1 MYAVRTLE
9 IVVSFG
15 RAETRQRTYT
25 LWVLTGIELS
35 VEACRWRQCCCF
47 GFHSFALFF
56 RQILISRVIIIVSFY
71 YILVGQLVAI
81 EIDVRLCV
89 VVPSRRKVMREREK
103 RKFQKT
109 FSNHYHIAMEL
120 AYFFI
125 RHVKFYFDAQGS
137 EQFFIHSFIHSN
149 ILVNALR
156 ARSSVWFFW
165 AKFQSN
171 QLAFAVT
178 FHSFGSE
185 TLNLCAHLAETLTSN
200 FKLMTN
206 LCLF

>member
-1 MYAVRTLE
+1 MYGIRTLE

-15 RAETRQRTYT
+15 RTAAHQRTYT

-89 VVPSRRKVMREREK
+89 VSAKSSKIKREREK
-103 RKFQKT
+103 RKFQKH
-109 FSNHYHIAMEL
+109 FRIIIILPLEL

-137 EQFFIHSFIHSN
+137 EQFFIHSFIQIS
-149 ILVNALR
+149 
-156 ARSSVWFFW
+156 
-165 AKFQSN
+165 
-171 QLAFAVT
+171 
-178 FHSFGSE
+178 
-185 TLNLCAHLAETLTSN
+185 
-200 FKLMTN
+200 
-206 LCLF
+206 